1 MSKPIV
7 RVYSAPGE
15 FEDREMNDQEFAQ
28 YEIDQASLAAKKAEA
43 DAKTALKKSA
53 MDKLTALG
61 LTAEEIATLIK

>member
-15 FEDREMNDQEFAQ
+15 FEDREMNAQEFAQ

-43 DAKTALKKSA
+43 DAKAEAKAELL
-53 MDKLTALG
+53 DRLG
-61 LTAEEIATLIK
+61 ITDEEAQLLLS